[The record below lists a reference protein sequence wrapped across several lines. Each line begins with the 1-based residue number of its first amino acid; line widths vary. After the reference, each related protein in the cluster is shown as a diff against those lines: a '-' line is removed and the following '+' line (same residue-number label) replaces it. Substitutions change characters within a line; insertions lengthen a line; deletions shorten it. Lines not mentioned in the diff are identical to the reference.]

1 MKSAS
6 HAPAIAASYSRR
18 LVGITVRLPGWLI
31 ETSWLV
37 AVTATL
43 PVPLIPVAV
52 SVTVI
57 NKRSGQG
64 LSSLILSLKA
74 TLPLPA

>member
-57 NKRSGQG
+57 KRSGQG